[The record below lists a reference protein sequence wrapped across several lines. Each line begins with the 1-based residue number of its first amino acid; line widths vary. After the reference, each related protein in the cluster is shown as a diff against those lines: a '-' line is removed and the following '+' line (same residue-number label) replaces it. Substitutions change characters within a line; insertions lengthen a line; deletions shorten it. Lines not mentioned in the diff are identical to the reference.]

1 MKPRFRNLQQ
11 AVRFFRVGPA
21 ARVSIGLCSIILA
34 CLLALD
40 LIWGVLPDQTKM
52 LKQLREKT
60 SELLAL
66 QAASNLSA
74 ADPKALPLVL
84 REAVT
89 RNPQVLS
96 VAVRRADGQIVA
108 QAGDHASHWVPPPDT
123 RSEIDHV
130 RVPLQVP
137 EGRWGDV
144 EISFEPADRS
154 SIAGW
159 LREPRVFLILMLTVF
174 SFVFF
179 TLYLRRVFHY
189 LDPSAVIPERVRKAF
204 DGFTEGVM
212 VVDKTG
218 RIVLANV
225 TFRRW
230 VERAG
235 TSLYGRMIQSMPW
248 LRRALPVDPREHPW
262 MRAMESGTAQRGD
275 QLEFPLESGESV
287 RTVVNCAPIQDANG
301 AVRGCVVTFDDVTE
315 LERINTQLRAAMT
328 DLEQSRE
335 QINRQN
341 EELRLL
347 AMRDALTGCFNRR
360 ALFEQFEK
368 LVADAHAEGTPLC
381 CIMTDIDYFK
391 RINDTYGHAVGDR
404 VLQLVA
410 RALGGGL
417 RDSDV
422 LARYGG
428 EEFCIALPGLGL
440 EDACAIAERL
450 RSEIESR
457 AGKGVRTIEGLVV
470 TSSFGVTQLTPGV
483 TDAAQLIDEADQALY
498 RSKKTGRN
506 RVTSS
511 ATASPVVSA
520 VAG

>member
-1 MKPRFRNLQQ
+1 MSRRLRHVLQ

-21 ARVSIGLCSIILA
+21 ARVAIGLCSIILA

-40 LIWGVLPDQTKM
+40 LIWDVLPDDTRM
-52 LKQLREKT
+52 VKQLRERT
-60 SELLAL
+60 SELLAV
-66 QAASNLSA
+66 QAAATLGSA
-74 ADPKALPLVL
+74 DSRALALVL
-84 REAVT
+84 RDTLA
-89 RNPQVLS
+89 RDPGIRS
-96 VAVRRADGQIVA
+96 VAVRSADGHIVA
-108 QAGDHASHWVPPPDT
+108 QAGDHARHWVPPPDA

-130 RVPLQVP
+130 RVPLQVQ

-144 EISFEPADRS
+144 EISFEPTAES

-159 LREPRVFLILMLTVF
+159 LREPRVFLVLMLTGF

-230 VERAG
+230 VEREG

-262 MRAMESGTAQRGD
+262 MRAMESGSAQRGD
-275 QLEFPLESGESV
+275 QLEFPLETGESV

-360 ALFEQFEK
+360 ALFEQFEN
-368 LVADAHAEGTPLC
+368 LVAVAHAEDAPLC

-404 VLQLVA
+404 VLQVVA
-410 RALGGGL
+410 RSLGGGL
-417 RDSDV
+417 RDTDV

-440 EDACAIAERL
+440 DEALGIAERL
-450 RSEIESR
+450 RSEIEAR
-457 AGKGVRTIEGLVV
+457 AGKGVRTVEGLVV
-470 TSSFGVTQLTPGV
+470 TASFGVTQLTPDV
-483 TDAAQLIDEADQALY
+483 FDAAELIDLADQALY
-498 RSKKTGRN
+498 RSKKAGRN
-506 RVTSS
+506 RVTS
-511 ATASPVVSA
+511 AAAPA
-520 VAG
+520 EVAGV

>member
-1 MKPRFRNLQQ
+1 MSRLRHVLQ
-11 AVRFFRVGPA
+11 AVRFLRVGPA
-21 ARVSIGLCSIILA
+21 ARVAIGLCSIILA

-40 LIWGVLPDQTKM
+40 LVWDVLPDDTR
-52 LKQLREKT
+52 LVKQLRERT
-60 SELLAL
+60 SELLAM
-66 QAASNLSA
+66 QAASTLGSA
-74 ADPKALPLVL
+74 DTRALARVL
-84 REAVT
+84 RDAVT
-89 RNPQVLS
+89 RDGGILS
-96 VAVRRADGQIVA
+96 VAVRRADGDLVA
-108 QAGDHASHWVPPPDT
+108 QAGDHARYWVPPPDA

-144 EISFEPADRS
+144 EISFAPTS
-154 SIAGW
+154 HGSIAAW
-159 LREPRVFLILMLTVF
+159 LREPRVFLVLMLTVF

-230 VERAG
+230 VEREG

-248 LRRALPVDPREHPW
+248 LRRALPVDSREHPW
-262 MRAMESGTAQRGD
+262 MRAMESGSAQRGD

-315 LERINTQLRAAMT
+315 LERINTQLRATMT
-328 DLEQSRE
+328 DLERSRE

-341 EELRLL
+341 DELRLL

-360 ALFEQFEK
+360 ALFEQFEN
-368 LVADAHAEGTPLC
+368 LVAVAHAEDTPLC
-381 CIMTDIDYFK
+381 CIMIDIDYFK

-404 VLQLVA
+404 VLQVVA

-417 RDSDV
+417 RDTDV

-428 EEFCIALPGLGL
+428 EEFCIALPGLRL
-440 EDACAIAERL
+440 DEALAIAERL
-450 RSEIESR
+450 RSEIEAR
-457 AGKGVRTIEGLVV
+457 AGKGVRSIEGLIV
-470 TSSFGVTQLTPGV
+470 TASFGVTELTPDV
-483 TDAAQLIDEADQALY
+483 VDAAQLIDEADQALY
-498 RSKKTGRN
+498 RSKKAGRN
-506 RVTSS
+506 RVTS
-511 ATASPVVSA
+511 AAAPVEVADTAGV
-520 VAG
+520 